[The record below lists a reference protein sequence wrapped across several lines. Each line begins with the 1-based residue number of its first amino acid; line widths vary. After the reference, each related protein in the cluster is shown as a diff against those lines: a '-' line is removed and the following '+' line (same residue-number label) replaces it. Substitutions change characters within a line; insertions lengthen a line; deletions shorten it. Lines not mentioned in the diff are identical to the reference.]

1 MERLTVMTPRGAAL
15 KMDDTYPDEGAARA
29 DLMRRYCVAVN
40 RLAAYEDTGLEP
52 EEISGLCSMYE
63 RSKMADPLRLEEYK
77 TLGTIDHLRELA
89 QAENDGRLVVLQCK
103 PGQKI
108 WAESPIKGMAYCFD
122 APDIAWIIEN
132 AELFGKEIFL
142 SCEEAEAAMNK
153 REEARGN
160 GAVGFQ

>member
-1 MERLTVMTPRGAAL
+1 MERLTERFDGQVVRKGCHGPCSTCPGAECA
-15 KMDDTYPDEGAARA
+15 DIYPMID
-29 DLMRRYCVAVN
+29 